1 METGNMTAES
11 NCRHEYVRIFQR
23 RLKGLD
29 RRLVATKAYLP
40 VGFKLGDFGHLSEG
54 SYCFCTK
61 CRKRLF
67 PKRSQQ
73 EKDQARLERQLAK
86 QASLAAA
93 FAAANAEDVEDDGYV
108 LDFSAPDSES
118 DAEEFA
124 GKTEFDEELEEA
136 VANDLRVS
144 DPDKMTV
151 ELQVDELEVES
162 VDVEDIKAEGVKLSA
177 DDDDDDESCALD
189 EDEES

>member
-1 METGNMTAES
+1 
-11 NCRHEYVRIFQR
+11 
-23 RLKGLD
+23 
-29 RRLVATKAYLP
+29 VATKAYLP

-73 EKDQARLERQLAK
+73 EKDEARLERQRAK

-93 FAAANAEDVEDDGYV
+93 FAAANAPEVDDEGYV
-108 LDFSAPDSES
+108 LDFSTPDSDGDDFS
-118 DAEEFA
+118 L
-124 GKTEFDEELEEA
+124 KTEFDEEMEEA
-136 VANDLRVS
+136 VAKDLKAADDDR
-144 DPDKMTV
+144 MTV

-162 VDVEDIKAEGVKLSA
+162 VDVEDIKAEGVKLSD

-189 EDEES
+189 EDDES

>member
-1 METGNMTAES
+1 MMESGNTTAES

-29 RRLVATKAYLP
+29 RRLVSTKAYLP

-73 EKDQARLERQLAK
+73 EKDLARLERQRAK
-86 QASLAAA
+86 QAGLAAA
-93 FAAANAEDVEDDGYV
+93 FAAANAEEAEDDGYV
-108 LDFSAPDSES
+108 LDFSAPDP
-118 DAEEFA
+118 DAEELPA
-124 GKTEFDEELEEA
+124 KTEFDEELEEA
-136 VANDLRVS
+136 VANDLKNS
-144 DPDKMTV
+144 DDDKMTV

-162 VDVEDIKAEGVKLSA
+162 VDVEDIKAEGLILLA
-177 DDDDDDESCALD
+177 DDDDEESCALD
-189 EDEES
+189 EDDES

>member
-1 METGNMTAES
+1 MTAES

-73 EKDQARLERQLAK
+73 EKDQARLERQRAK

-93 FAAANAEDVEDDGYV
+93 FAAANAEEVDDDGYV

-118 DAEEFA
+118 DVDEFA
-124 GKTEFDEELEEA
+124 RKTEFDEEMEEA
-136 VANDLRVS
+136 VANDLKAS
-144 DPDKMTV
+144 DDDKMTV

-189 EDEES
+189 EDDES